1 MVRGGARMG
10 KGALVAGLGLMAAA
24 LLALTPGPGLF
35 APRAE
40 LLSRGM
46 LSRQA
51 SQLEASAAQYRES
64 AADLIRRAH
73 ESKAEAANVQAMET
87 YLHTAQSELDAYA
100 ANVEGLVDAT
110 NSAKLRAD
118 MSQFPKEAAELHAL
132 LDHSLGKADG
142 AAVKIAKVGSDT
154 ASTRPVLPRRARAAS
169 KRNRGAAAQGA
180 LSGGIKKP
188 KTHQQVLRATGASPL
203 HKLARQEKAKPLSNL
218 DKVKA
223 TLKQLGAV
231 KSFAREAA
239 HGEARRVAAS
249 ALLDSVKSAAAHGKT
264 HVLQQQPAP
273 LLGAMNVRDGELIDG
288 DPKYKPSD
296 VGLTKEAPEF
306 IHMQEKLMPEE
317 NPDEDK
323 LLACD
328 RKCRHD
334 IIHST
339 IGLTFK
345 VATKCVPGCAKGDYT
360 LNVKGAPL
368 PEWENAAQLAE
379 QDAFCDNDQVYMKC
393 KWESLDAVCDKM
405 TDFMPQYCLGHPN
418 EGICKQCVKVE
429 TYEAQVK
436 ADFKADCEKKKTN
449 HVDPL
454 PEGCD
459 DVLSVVSWQNATTPE
474 IGRASCRERV

>member
-1 MVRGGARMG
+1 MG
-10 KGALVAGLGLMAAA
+10 KGALVAGLGLMAVA
-24 LLALTPGPGLF
+24 LVALTPVPALF
-35 APRAE
+35 SRRTE
-40 LLSRGM
+40 LLSARM
-46 LSRQA
+46 LTRQA
-51 SQLEASAAQYRES
+51 SQLEASAAKYQES
-64 AADLIRRAH
+64 AASMIRRAH
-73 ESKAEAANVQAMET
+73 ERKAEAADVQAMET

-110 NSAKLRAD
+110 NSAKLQGD
-118 MSQFPKEAAELHAL
+118 MSQFPREAAELHAL

-142 AAVKIAKVGSDT
+142 AAVKIARIGRDSAGSP
-154 ASTRPVLPRRARAAS
+154 PVLPRRARIARQQDRVRGSTKQAAT
-169 KRNRGAAAQGA
+169 
-180 LSGGIKKP
+180 GGGRKKSLAHP
-188 KTHQQVLRATGASPL
+188 HRQVLRATATSPL
-203 HKLARQEKAKPLSNL
+203 HNLSGKTAPLSNL

-239 HGEARRVAAS
+239 HGEARRLAAS
-249 ALLDSVKSAAAHGKT
+249 ALLDSVQSAAAHGKT

-306 IHMQEKLMPEE
+306 VKMQNSLMPEY

-323 LLACD
+323 LLACNE
-328 RKCRHD
+328 KCQHD

-360 LNVKGAPL
+360 LHTKGAPL
-368 PEWENAAQLAE
+368 PEWEDAAQLAE
-379 QDAFCDNDQVYMKC
+379 QDQFCDADPVYMKC
-393 KWESLDAVCDKM
+393 KWESLDALCDKM
-405 TDFMPQYCLGHPN
+405 TEFMPQYCLGHPN
-418 EGICKQCVKVE
+418 DGICKQCVKVE
-429 TYEAQVK
+429 LYEANVK
-436 ADFKADCEKKKTN
+436 AEFKADCQKKQNN

-459 DVLSVVSWQNATTPE
+459 DVLSVGSWQNATTPE
-474 IGRASCRERV
+474 DMMRGLEDEE